1 MTISTANILEKLYA
15 AFPTYQNDVG
25 LMQNM
30 YQTDL
35 LFSVETFQID
45 PVSQYAYR
53 V

>member
-45 PVSQYAYR
+45 PVSQYA
-53 V
+53 